1 MHSAMRR
8 GWCALCHV
16 LFKWCFLFSSEEGS
30 GGWEDG
36 MTVDSTTMLY
46 RALNNLIE
54 R

>member
-1 MHSAMRR
+1 MCTLPCS
-8 GWCALCHV
+8 V
-16 LFKWCFLFSSEEGS
+16 QVVFPFSSEEGS